1 MTSPDLWKSD
11 RKIILASTS
20 TTRLKLLT
28 SAGLPCRT
36 IAPDADERIIA
47 DPLEASGVPP
57 GEVALALA
65 RAKAL
70 SVSTQHSSELVLG
83 ADQTLALG
91 ARILHKPRSS
101 EEAAGHLTAMSGN
114 THHLHTAVALAR
126 DGAII
131 FETVQIAQLTMRV
144 LSAPFIATYLEAA
157 GELVQQSVGAYQVEG
172 LGIHLFERIEG
183 DHSTILG
190 LPLIP
195 LLGYFRAQGWVTA

>member
-28 SAGLPCRT
+28 SAGLPCQT
-36 IAPDADERIIA
+36 IAPDVDERAIA
-47 DPLEASGVPP
+47 DPMEASGSPP
-57 GEVALALA
+57 GDVALALA

-70 SVSTQHSSELVLG
+70 SASTKLPGELILG

-91 ARILHKPRSS
+91 ARIFHKPRSS
-101 EEAAGHLTAMSGN
+101 EEAAGHLRNMSGK
-114 THHLHTAVALAR
+114 THHLHTAAVLAR
-126 DGAII
+126 DEAII

-144 LSAPFIATYLEAA
+144 LSPSFIATYLQAA